1 MRTIRYN
8 TFETNSSSTHCI
20 TMLDKS
26 DYDHWTNKEIFI
38 DINDGNKVY
47 DLKDVY
53 ELLKLKY
60 NYQGFES
67 YSEVSLFIDE
77 LIANNNWC
85 RYDCEVPISFDKYC
99 EMYDSLEMDT
109 DYFTT
114 KNGDDIVAICHYG
127 YD

>member
-26 DYDHWTNKEIFI
+26 DYDHWTNEEIFI
-38 DINDGNKVY
+38 DINDGDKVY

-77 LIANNNWC
+77 LIANNNWY

-99 EMYDSLEMDT
+99 KMHDSLEMDT

-114 KNGDDIVAICHYG
+114 KNGDEIVAICHYG
-127 YD
+127 YG

>member
-26 DYDHWTNKEIFI
+26 DYDHWTNEEIFI
-38 DINDGNKVY
+38 DINDGDKVY

-53 ELLKLKY
+53 EFLKLKY

-77 LIANNNWC
+77 VIANNNW
-85 RYDCEVPISFDKYC
+85 YDCEVPISFDKYC

-114 KNGDDIVAICHYG
+114 KNGDEIVAICHYG

>member
-38 DINDGNKVY
+38 DVNDGNKVY

-53 ELLKLKY
+53 EFLKLKY

-77 LIANNNWC
+77 VIANNSWY
-85 RYDCEVPISFDKYC
+85 RDDCEV
-99 EMYDSLEMDT
+99 YDSLERDT
-109 DYFTT
+109 SEFRT
-114 KNGDDIVAICHYG
+114 KNGDEVVTICHYG

>member
-26 DYDHWTNKEIFI
+26 DYDHWTNEEIFI
-38 DINDGNKVY
+38 DINDNKAY
-47 DLKDVY
+47 DLKAVY

-67 YSEVSLFIDE
+67 YSEVSLFINKLVYDH
-77 LIANNNWC
+77 AWD
-85 RYDCEVPISFDKYC
+85 RYDCEVPISFDRYC
-99 EMYDSLEMDT
+99 EMYDGLETDT
-109 DYFTT
+109 DYFRT
-114 KNGDDIVAICHYG
+114 KSGDEVIAICHYG

>member
-26 DYDHWTNKEIFI
+26 DYDHWTNEEIFI

-77 LIANNNWC
+77 LIANNDWY

-99 EMYDSLEMDT
+99 KMHDSLEMDT

-114 KNGDDIVAICHYG
+114 KNGDEVVEICHYG

>member
-26 DYDHWTNKEIFI
+26 DYNHWTNEEIFI

-77 LIANNNWC
+77 LIANNNWY

-99 EMYDSLEMDT
+99 KMHDSLEMDT

-114 KNGDDIVAICHYG
+114 KNGDEVVAICHYG

>member
-26 DYDHWTNKEIFI
+26 DYDHWTNEEIFI

-67 YSEVSLFIDE
+67 YSEVNLFIDE
-77 LIANNNWC
+77 VIANNNWY

-109 DYFTT
+109 GYFRT
-114 KNGDDIVAICHYG
+114 KNGDEVVAICHYG

>member
-26 DYDHWTNKEIFI
+26 DYDHWTNEEIFI

-77 LIANNNWC
+77 VIANNSWY
-85 RYDCEVPISFDKYC
+85 RDDCEVPISFDQYC
-99 EMYDSLEMDT
+99 EIYDSLEMDT
-109 DYFTT
+109 NYFKT
-114 KNGDDIVAICHYG
+114 KSGDEVVTICHYG

>member
-53 ELLKLKY
+53 EFLKLKY

-67 YSEVSLFIDE
+67 YSEVNLFIDE
-77 LIANNNWC
+77 VIANNNWY

-109 DYFTT
+109 SEFRT
-114 KNGDDIVAICHYG
+114 KNGDEVVAICHYG

>member
-26 DYDHWTNKEIFI
+26 DYDHWTNEEIFI
-38 DINDGNKVY
+38 DINDGDKVY

-77 LIANNNWC
+77 LIANNNWY

-109 DYFTT
+109 DYFRT
-114 KNGDDIVAICHYG
+114 KNGDEIVVICHYG

>member
-53 ELLKLKY
+53 EFLKLKY

-77 LIANNNWC
+77 VIANNNW
-85 RYDCEVPISFDKYC
+85 YDCEVPISFDKYC
-99 EMYDSLEMDT
+99 KMYDSLEMDT
-109 DYFTT
+109 NYFTT
-114 KNGDDIVAICHYG
+114 KSGDEVVTICHYG